1 MNSRFNHIKAYLLIA
16 IIALSFPQN
25 SNAQALSGSF
35 IMSSIG
41 SIQNMSNNS
50 MAVTFTSNAACLNVQ
65 NGAAVLTGERGTGLF
80 AINCEVSTKFNTLGI
95 KLYPNPVGANTK
107 VKFIN
112 TPPLNDNFTITVWSS
127 QGEKLTT
134 TNASGYEIYQG
145 KLMNLSS
152 LVSGSYIIQVESE
165 KYQDAL
171 KFIKAN

>member
-1 MNSRFNHIKAYLLIA
+1 MRLLA
-16 IIALSFPQN
+16 ILSFLTLSFPQN
-25 SNAQALSGSF
+25 IKAQAISGSF

-41 SIQNMSNNS
+41 GIQNMSNNS
-50 MAVTFTSNAACLNVQ
+50 MAVTFTSNAACLNIQ

-80 AINCEVSTKFNTLGI
+80 AINCEVNTKFNTLGI
-95 KLYPNPVGANTK
+95 KLYPNPVAANTK

-134 TNASGYEIYQG
+134 TTASGYEIYQG